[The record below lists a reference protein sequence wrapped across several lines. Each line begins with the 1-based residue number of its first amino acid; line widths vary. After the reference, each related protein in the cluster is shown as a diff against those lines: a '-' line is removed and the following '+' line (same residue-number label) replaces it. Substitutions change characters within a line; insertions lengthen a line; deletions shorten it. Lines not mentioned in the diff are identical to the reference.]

1 MTIALIYLVKGKDL
15 IQMHD
20 LAAQY
25 FQMEMSLAGNRQ
37 ILFVIKSENL
47 SQVVVAF
54 TGNLQICNNA
64 SV

>member
-64 SV
+64 RV